1 MYVPHNKLSK
11 MYKYVILMNKPA
23 NISKWAIKTLEKCE
37 ICSKLTIKR
46 LEQCQY
52 RRSGIFLANLSII
65 HTLF

>member
-1 MYVPHNKLSK
+1 MNVPHNKLSK
-11 MYKYVILMNKPA
+11 IYKHVILMNKPA

-46 LEQCQY
+46 LEQRQY

-65 HTLF
+65 HILF